1 MLALLLLALL
11 DRAAAGLQEGETGRM
26 VGGMAEL
33 LGGQADTA
41 YLAQLDTCMQSLH
54 PGQSMYSRELFSCVT
69 APFASSVLA
78 ASL

>member
-26 VGGMAEL
+26 VGGMAEM

-41 YLAQLDTCMQSLH
+41 YLAQLHTCMQSLH
-54 PGQSMYSRELFSCVT
+54 PGQSMYSIELFSCVT